1 MNEENGA
8 KGGQQYASDYSSTLS
23 KTSIA
28 LEADTGTFTPDG
40 ISFLG
45 SSKARK
51 ILKYIGKELL
61 AGIGSGNVSGEGVGE
76 DISYMC
82 ETGVPCG
89 NLNVFDPRTSH
100 LSNNP
105 CLPYSQP
112 PYPAFNENVYLQGG
126 YFW

>member
-1 MNEENGA
+1 
-8 KGGQQYASDYSSTLS
+8 
-23 KTSIA
+23 
-28 LEADTGTFTPDG
+28 
-40 ISFLG
+40 
-45 SSKARK
+45 
-51 ILKYIGKELL
+51 
-61 AGIGSGNVSGEGVGE
+61 
-76 DISYMC
+76 MC